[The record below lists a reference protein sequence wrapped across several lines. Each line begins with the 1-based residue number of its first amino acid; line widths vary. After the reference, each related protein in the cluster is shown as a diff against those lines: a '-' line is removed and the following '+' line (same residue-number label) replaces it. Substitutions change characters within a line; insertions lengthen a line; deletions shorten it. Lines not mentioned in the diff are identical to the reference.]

1 MNYRLSKSTRF
12 SLYPRPL
19 TIRKDVDGACV
30 YEEKTVIHELTQG
43 IQMAEQLRANLHSSE
58 ARDFLIPK
66 ILSSYENAL
75 FVLKSGSSDEQ
86 PPAPA
91 FPAASPPHDIS
102 IGSPGCQV
110 FKFDQPFS
118 IQQGQNVISKK
129 RKGSP
134 TWEKQATIFSENGLE
149 DDINDG
155 YNWRKN
161 GQKDIL
167 ATPPPPTLPE
177 KHEIIPTHHHQ
188 QLSPPNPGE
197 MLSYLRANLSVDTT
211 VLGSET
217 IPSPVSFPSAS
228 SELMDDLLQFQF
240 PDYND
245 DELWQDHSPPIFSPD
260 SSETNFF
267 TEWGSS
273 SSLDF
278 LAGPDIDDAFEFMNS
293 FF

>member
-1 MNYRLSKSTRF
+1 MNYHRLSKSTRL
-12 SLYPRPL
+12 SLYPLPL
-19 TIRKDVDGACV
+19 SSTALRKDVDGACV

-43 IQMAEQLRANLHSSE
+43 IQMAKQLRANLRSTE

-66 ILSSYENAL
+66 ILTSYENAL
-75 FVLKSGSSDEQ
+75 FVLKSGSSVGQ
-86 PPAPA
+86 SPAPA
-91 FPAASPPHDIS
+91 FSAASPPHDIS
-102 IGSPGCQV
+102 IGSLRSEV
-110 FKFDQPFS
+110 YKFDQPFS

-134 TWEKQATIFSENGLE
+134 TWEKQSENGLE
-149 DDINDG
+149 DDIDDG
-155 YNWRKN
+155 YNWRKY
-161 GQKDIL
+161 GQEDIL
-167 ATPPPPTLPE
+167 APPPPPTLPE
-177 KHEIIPTHHHQ
+177 KHEIIPTHQ
-188 QLSPPNPGE
+188 QLSPQNPGE
-197 MLSYLRANLSVDTT
+197 MLSNLRANLSVDTA

-260 SSETNFF
+260 SSETIFF